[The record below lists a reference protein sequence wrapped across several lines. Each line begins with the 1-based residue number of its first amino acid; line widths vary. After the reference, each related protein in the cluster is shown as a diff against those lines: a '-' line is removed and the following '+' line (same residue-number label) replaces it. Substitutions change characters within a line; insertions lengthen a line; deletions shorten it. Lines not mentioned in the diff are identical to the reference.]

1 MATCIIDRSSV
12 YSREYNN
19 FADWGYDVDALVS
32 RVTELLATERP
43 ELIWFPETGEI
54 GVEHASLSAARD
66 ENPAWEIEELME
78 SLWSRAAAELD
89 AQSSDQEENA

>member
-1 MATCIIDRSSV
+1 MATCIIDRGIV
-12 YSREYNN
+12 YSRDYNN

-32 RVTELLATERP
+32 RVAELLAAERP

-54 GVEHASLSAARD
+54 GIEHTSLSAARD

-89 AQSSDQEENA
+89 SQSEEESK

>member
-1 MATCIIDRSSV
+1 MATCIIDRGDV

-32 RVTELLATERP
+32 RVAELLADKRP
-43 ELIWFPETGEI
+43 ELIWFPDTGEI
-54 GVEHASLSAARD
+54 GVEHTSLSAAQA

-89 AQSSDQEENA
+89 AQSSEEENA